1 MAIRNIR
8 VDDDPIL
15 RKKSREV
22 TEFNDRLFDLLD
34 DMKETMYHSG
44 GVGLAGPQ
52 VGVLKRVVVMDV
64 SEDRNEFIELINPV
78 ITYEEG
84 EQTGNE
90 GCLSL
95 PGLYGVVTRPN
106 IVKVKAQNLVPNL
119 ALQAS
124 CPFVIFRVYR
134 LKSGGVNFFV
144 CREYGFFVAVSLYK
158 EGCVVAAR
166 LLLTES
172 HSLGNFIETALYPN
186 NTATRFC
193 SFSGFVKSFER

>member
-8 VDDDPIL
+8 VDDDTKL
-15 RKKSREV
+15 KKKSREV
-22 TEFNDRLFDLLD
+22 TEFNDRLFELLD

-64 SEDRNEFIELINPV
+64 SEDRNEFIELINPE

-106 IVKVKAQNLVPNL
+106 IVKVKAQNRDGKW
-119 ALQAS
+119 
-124 CPFVIFRVYR
+124 C
-134 LKSGGVNFFV
+134 
-144 CREYGFFVAVSLYK
+144 LYK
-158 EGCVVAAR
+158 GEQLKARCFCHEIDHLDGILYKDKLDEGEFLQR
-166 LLLTES
+166 NDGE
-172 HSLGNFIETALYPN
+172 
-186 NTATRFC
+186 
-193 SFSGFVKSFER
+193 

>member
-1 MAIRNIR
+1 MALRNIR

-22 TEFNDRLFDLLD
+22 TEFNERLFDLLD

-64 SEDRNEFIELINPV
+64 SEDRNEFIELINPE

-106 IVKVKAQNLVPNL
+106 IVKVKAQN
-119 ALQAS
+119 
-124 CPFVIFRVYR
+124 
-134 LKSGGVNFFV
+134 
-144 CREYGFFVAVSLYK
+144 REGKWCLYK
-158 EGCVVAAR
+158 GEALKARCFCHEIDHLDGILYKDKLDEG
-166 LLLTES
+166 EQ
-172 HSLGNFIETALYPN
+172 LYRN
-186 NTATRFC
+186 D
-193 SFSGFVKSFER
+193 GE

>member
-22 TEFNDRLFDLLD
+22 TEFNERLFDLLD

-64 SEDRNEFIELINPV
+64 SEDRNEFIELINPE

-84 EQTGNE
+84 EQTGTE

-106 IVKVKAQNLVPNL
+106 IVKVKAQN
-119 ALQAS
+119 
-124 CPFVIFRVYR
+124 
-134 LKSGGVNFFV
+134 
-144 CREYGFFVAVSLYK
+144 REGKWCLYK
-158 EGCVVAAR
+158 GEALKARCFCHEIDHLDGVLYKDKLDEG
-166 LLLTES
+166 EQ
-172 HSLGNFIETALYPN
+172 LYRN
-186 NTATRFC
+186 D
-193 SFSGFVKSFER
+193 GE

>member
-22 TEFNDRLFDLLD
+22 TEFNDRLFELLD

-64 SEDRNEFIELINPV
+64 SEDRNEYIELINPE

-84 EQTGNE
+84 AQTGNE

-95 PGLYGVVTRPN
+95 PGLFGVVTRPN
-106 IVKVKAQNLVPNL
+106 IVKVKAQNRDGKW
-119 ALQAS
+119 
-124 CPFVIFRVYR
+124 C
-134 LKSGGVNFFV
+134 
-144 CREYGFFVAVSLYK
+144 LYK
-158 EGCVVAAR
+158 GEELKARCFCHEIDHLVGVLYMDMLDEG
-166 LLLTES
+166 EQ
-172 HSLGNFIETALYPN
+172 LYRN
-186 NTATRFC
+186 D
-193 SFSGFVKSFER
+193 GE

>member
-8 VDDDPIL
+8 ADDDPIL
-15 RKKSREV
+15 RKKSRVV
-22 TEFNDRLFDLLD
+22 TEFNDRLFELLD

-64 SEDRNEFIELINPV
+64 SEDRNEFIELINPE

-84 EQTGNE
+84 EQTGTE

-106 IVKVKAQNLVPNL
+106 IVKVKAQNRDGKW
-119 ALQAS
+119 
-124 CPFVIFRVYR
+124 C
-134 LKSGGVNFFV
+134 
-144 CREYGFFVAVSLYK
+144 LYK
-158 EGCVVAAR
+158 GEALKARCFCHEIDHLDGVLYKDKLDEG
-166 LLLTES
+166 EQ
-172 HSLGNFIETALYPN
+172 LYRN
-186 NTATRFC
+186 D
-193 SFSGFVKSFER
+193 GE

>member
-22 TEFNDRLFDLLD
+22 TEFNDRLFELLD

-64 SEDRNEFIELINPV
+64 SEDRNEYIELINPE

-84 EQTGNE
+84 EQTGTE

-106 IVKVKAQNLVPNL
+106 IVKVKAQN
-119 ALQAS
+119 
-124 CPFVIFRVYR
+124 
-134 LKSGGVNFFV
+134 
-144 CREYGFFVAVSLYK
+144 REGKWCLYK
-158 EGCVVAAR
+158 GEALKARCFCHEIDHLDGVLYKDKLDEG
-166 LLLTES
+166 EQ
-172 HSLGNFIETALYPN
+172 LYRN
-186 NTATRFC
+186 D
-193 SFSGFVKSFER
+193 GE